1 MNAQPSQHPPSP
13 IDADGIVI
21 RAARPSDYEGIAAL
35 GSLPRLRWGTLRLPY
50 QSPETTKKW
59 LEGHAPGNLNLVVEA
74 DGVIIGSGGFERH
87 QGRRNHV
94 GYLGMGLHD
103 AYQGRGIGTRLLREI
118 LDTAD
123 NWFNLRRMEL
133 TVYVDNAPAIALYK
147 RHGFELEG
155 THRDY
160 AFRDGSFVDAHAMA
174 RIKP

>member
-1 MNAQPSQHPPSP
+1 MNPEPDIHPPSP
-13 IDADGIVI
+13 IAADGIVI

-50 QSPETTKKW
+50 QSPEATKKW
-59 LEGHAPGNLNLVVEA
+59 LESQTPNNLSLVVEK
-74 DGVIIGSGGFERH
+74 DGVIIGSGGFERY

-94 GYLGMGLHD
+94 GSLGMGLHD
-103 AYQGRGIGTRLLREI
+103 DYHGRGIGTRLLREI

-123 NWFNLRRMEL
+123 NWFNLRRIEL

-147 RHGFELEG
+147 RHGFAIEG
-155 THRDY
+155 THRDF

-174 RIKP
+174 RLKP